1 MSASASKTK
10 SKAKPMRSAVGAPSQ
25 HNQSSR
31 KGKRAWRKN
40 VNIEDVE
47 EALEGMREEERV
59 VGKPLQKTTDN
70 SLFFV
75 DVAGD
80 DQVRKSIP
88 KSLASQTTA
97 AKILAQRSAVP
108 AVFSRTT
115 SYGKRKAAVTREEKE
130 RMLRIAKRPRQGPFN
145 SIVDPTEFGAGSAVI
160 GLTEAV
166 KNSGQFDPWAADA
179 EEKVEVPEGTEC
191 LQKKPVKA
199 PTHSQPRKIIEVPA
213 VVEPHLGTSY
223 NPPADAH
230 RELLL
235 KAHGIEEKRIA
246 EAEKLAEVKHR
257 MENARV
263 GEDDGNSGVP
273 GMKVD
278 IATTVDEEEEPSETF
293 SKPAPERKTKQQ
305 RRKAAKVLAEKR
317 ALAQRAANKRIL
329 ATVDRVKALSKEAKI
344 NSAKRDAERQQ
355 RWLLAE
361 TKLKKGLSG
370 QKLGKH
376 KVAEGEVDVQL
387 GEDLSES
394 LRALKPEGNLFR
406 DRFLSLQHRGRIEPR
421 ALVVPRKRRT
431 RTVEYEKHAWKKFD
445 RQQ

>member
-1 MSASASKTK
+1 
-10 SKAKPMRSAVGAPSQ
+10 APSQ

-31 KGKRAWRKN
+31 RCKRAWRKN

-47 EALEGMREEERV
+47 EALDGMREKERV

-70 SLFFV
+70 GLFFV
-75 DVAGD
+75 DLAGD

-108 AVFSRTT
+108 AVFSRAT
-115 SYGKRKAAVTREEKE
+115 SSGKRKAAVTREEKE
-130 RMLRIAKRPRQGPFN
+130 WMLRIVKRPRQGPFN
-145 SIVDPTEFGAGSAVI
+145 SIVDPTEFGAGSAII
-160 GLTEAV
+160 GLTEAM

-179 EEKVEVPEGTEC
+179 EEKVEVPEGTER
-191 LQKKPVKA
+191 LQKKPVKVCL
-199 PTHSQPRKIIEVPA
+199 SVPA

-235 KAHGIEEKRIA
+235 RAHEIEERRIA
-246 EAEKLAEVKHR
+246 EAEKLTEVKNQ

-278 IATTVDEEEEPSETF
+278 IATTVEEEEEPSETF
-293 SKPAPERKTKQQ
+293 SKPALERKMKQQ
-305 RRKAAKVLAEKR
+305 RRKAAKVLPVEKR
-317 ALAQRAANKRIL
+317 ALANKAANKRIL
-329 ATVDRVKALSKEAKI
+329 ATIDRVKALSKEAKI

-355 RWLLAE
+355 LRLLAE

-376 KVAEGEVDVQL
+376 KVAEGGINVQL

-394 LRALKPEGNLFR
+394 LRVLKPEGNLFR
-406 DRFLSLQHRGRIEPR
+406 VRFLSLQHRGRIEPR
-421 ALVVPRKRRT
+421 AFVLPKKQRT
-431 RTVEYEKHAWKKFD
+431 QTVEYEKHAWKKFD
-445 RQQ
+445 R